1 MASEK
6 VPYGHRELISVLCD
20 TREGE
25 MQWGVGEIQE
35 GGDKC
40 VLVADA
46 HCRVPLFPCQGGD
59 TVCEDSTC

>member
-46 HCRVPLFPCQGGD
+46 HCCTAEANTIL
-59 TVCEDSTC
+59 